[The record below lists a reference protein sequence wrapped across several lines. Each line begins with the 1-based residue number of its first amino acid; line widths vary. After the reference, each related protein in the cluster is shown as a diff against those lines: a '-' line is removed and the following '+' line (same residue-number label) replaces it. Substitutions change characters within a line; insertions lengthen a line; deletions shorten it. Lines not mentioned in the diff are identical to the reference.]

1 MTKYFTYSIF
11 LCFSLLSNLS
21 IGQTQIEIINA
32 DEISFNKKISEDR
45 QLLLGNVR
53 TKHEGRYLNC
63 DSAYYYATENKIEAF
78 SNINIWQGDTLNLKG
93 NYLLYHGNHA
103 LAEIHQNVR
112 FNHKN
117 MKLLTEQL
125 NYNFATNEGFF
136 DTKAS
141 ITNEEKSLWSNKG
154 VYYSSIEK
162 FDFFGDVLIIEGEE
176 IIKADTLYYW
186 LDSEFASFRSNGE
199 IENSDIKILA
209 QEGWID
215 QIAGNAFLSDRI
227 KITQSKDSYTLY
239 TDTCIITDQMNHSL
253 SYGNTLLNFPF
264 NDDTL
269 YLTADTLINYQTTAS
284 TIVKAYKDVN
294 FKSTTITGQSD
305 SLSFNTQSNLIYLN
319 QEPVLWLEEFQLT
332 ADTISLFLDS
342 NKLEKVYLNKN
353 AFISSEL
360 DSISFNQISG
370 INMLANFKENDLHSI
385 NVMGNGESIYYIQDD
400 VTDEIL
406 GLNKII
412 CSNMNIRIDDRA
424 LKNIKFLQKPD
435 ATLFPIAEIKETLR
449 WLKHYNN
456 RNKLAVLNKIETKT
470 QVHKGF

>member
-1 MTKYFTYSIF
+1 
-11 LCFSLLSNLS
+11 
-21 IGQTQIEIINA
+21 
-32 DEISFNKKISEDR
+32 
-45 QLLLGNVR
+45 
-53 TKHEGRYLNC
+53 
-63 DSAYYYATENKIEAF
+63 
-78 SNINIWQGDTLNLKG
+78 
-93 NYLLYHGNHA
+93 
-103 LAEIHQNVR
+103 
-112 FNHKN
+112 
-117 MKLLTEQL
+117 
-125 NYNFATNEGFF
+125 
-136 DTKAS
+136 
-141 ITNEEKSLWSNKG
+141 
-154 VYYSSIEK
+154 
-162 FDFFGDVLIIEGEE
+162 
-176 IIKADTLYYW
+176 
-186 LDSEFASFRSNGE
+186 
-199 IENSDIKILA
+199 
-209 QEGWID
+209 
-215 QIAGNAFLSDRI
+215 
-227 KITQSKDSYTLY
+227 
-239 TDTCIITDQMNHSL
+239 MNHSL

-435 ATLFPIAEIKETLR
+435 ATLFPIAEIKEPLR

>member
-1 MTKYFTYSIF
+1 
-11 LCFSLLSNLS
+11 
-21 IGQTQIEIINA
+21 
-32 DEISFNKKISEDR
+32 
-45 QLLLGNVR
+45 
-53 TKHEGRYLNC
+53 
-63 DSAYYYATENKIEAF
+63 
-78 SNINIWQGDTLNLKG
+78 
-93 NYLLYHGNHA
+93 
-103 LAEIHQNVR
+103 
-112 FNHKN
+112 
-117 MKLLTEQL
+117 MK
-125 NYNFATNEGFF
+125 
-136 DTKAS
+136 
-141 ITNEEKSLWSNKG
+141 
-154 VYYSSIEK
+154 
-162 FDFFGDVLIIEGEE
+162 
-176 IIKADTLYYW
+176 
-186 LDSEFASFRSNGE
+186 
-199 IENSDIKILA
+199 
-209 QEGWID
+209 
-215 QIAGNAFLSDRI
+215 
-227 KITQSKDSYTLY
+227 
-239 TDTCIITDQMNHSL
+239 HSL

-435 ATLFPIAEIKETLR
+435 ATLFPIAEIKEPLR

>member
-32 DEISFNKKISEDR
+32 DEISFNKKISEHR

-63 DSAYYYATENKIEAF
+63 DSAYYNATENKIEAF
-78 SNINIWQGDTLNLKG
+78 RNIHIWQGDTLNLKG

-176 IIKADTLYYW
+176 ILKAWWRGFLLELSWFWWW
-186 LDSEFASFRSNGE
+186 L
-199 IENSDIKILA
+199 
-209 QEGWID
+209 
-215 QIAGNAFLSDRI
+215 
-227 KITQSKDSYTLY
+227 
-239 TDTCIITDQMNHSL
+239 
-253 SYGNTLLNFPF
+253 
-264 NDDTL
+264 
-269 YLTADTLINYQTTAS
+269 
-284 TIVKAYKDVN
+284 
-294 FKSTTITGQSD
+294 
-305 SLSFNTQSNLIYLN
+305 
-319 QEPVLWLEEFQLT
+319 
-332 ADTISLFLDS
+332 
-342 NKLEKVYLNKN
+342 
-353 AFISSEL
+353 
-360 DSISFNQISG
+360 
-370 INMLANFKENDLHSI
+370 
-385 NVMGNGESIYYIQDD
+385 IQ
-400 VTDEIL
+400 
-406 GLNKII
+406 
-412 CSNMNIRIDDRA
+412 CR
-424 LKNIKFLQKPD
+424 
-435 ATLFPIAEIKETLR
+435 
-449 WLKHYNN
+449 
-456 RNKLAVLNKIETKT
+456 
-470 QVHKGF
+470 

>member
-1 MTKYFTYSIF
+1 
-11 LCFSLLSNLS
+11 
-21 IGQTQIEIINA
+21 
-32 DEISFNKKISEDR
+32 
-45 QLLLGNVR
+45 
-53 TKHEGRYLNC
+53 
-63 DSAYYYATENKIEAF
+63 
-78 SNINIWQGDTLNLKG
+78 
-93 NYLLYHGNHA
+93 
-103 LAEIHQNVR
+103 
-112 FNHKN
+112 

-435 ATLFPIAEIKETLR
+435 ATLFPIAEIKEPLR